1 MHKTITPRITIGEN
15 TMSKKDPGQTEKMA
29 INKLGEALLRCDA
42 IEPYLSQ
49 NDKTPSFDGYLFVY
63 QGKKKKDNL
72 LGRINIQVKGTETK
86 YSNQSCKYQVQ
97 VSDLKNY
104 RNDNGCV
111 FFLVSLD
118 FDNNTCKIFYNC
130 LQILDLNRI
139 LEKAKGQNSISINL
153 NEFPKENPVEITNIL
168 VNFLKDSLK
177 QRSFIN
183 NTPTLEELRSNG
195 TEINKLIM
203 GGTVQGIPTYDID
216 LYITSHPAYVYAQL
230 DKFNIDM
237 PVDKIDGLVIHKT
250 VYGKVSVNG
259 KKYYDSYEIIT
270 EAGVRKY
277 HVGKSLV
284 FDMGKDSTK
293 ISVRMSPKGCLS
305 DFIRDTEFFIDVI
318 SSRSITFN
326 GGKMQLGAF
335 DDVDLTKYQTKLDYY
350 NDINTM
356 LCRLGVTEDLDCS
369 KLNAN
374 DNNNIR
380 NFVNTLL
387 YNSEISFPQMSED
400 SMYGL
405 FLIANLRI
413 MIWINRRPDGCFDLS
428 SFFNDHQT
436 VMFMEDD
443 IDKKNPIPAS
453 HYLLLS
459 EEALS
464 EASNLDCEKI
474 YEDIIQ
480 KGTSPEY
487 VARVQLFMLH
497 VLNAYDLNIKHQ
509 DELIS
514 LAQRL
519 CSWIGSLY
527 SDEDALQI
535 LNHLQILKRMR
546 DLNSDEISMLK
557 HIIETANEP
566 VIKCGTYILLDDYTN
581 AQKCFE
587 SLDQKEQEVFKQYP
601 IYHFVKLHDQETKP

>member
-1 MHKTITPRITIGEN
+1 
-15 TMSKKDPGQTEKMA
+15 MSKKDSGQKEKMA
-29 INKLGEALLRCDA
+29 INKLEEALLRCDA

-63 QGKKKKDNL
+63 KGKKTKDNL
-72 LGRINIQVKGTETK
+72 LGRINVQVKGTETK
-86 YSNQSCKYQVQ
+86 IVEQSYKYQTE
-97 VSDLKNY
+97 VSDLNNY

-139 LEKAKGQNSISINL
+139 LEKAKGQKSININL
-153 NEFPKENPVEITNIL
+153 NEFPKDNPVEITNIL
-168 VNFLKDSLK
+168 VNFLNDSLK

-183 NTPTLEELRSNG
+183 NTPTLEELRSRG

-203 GGTVQGIPTYDID
+203 GGTVQGIPVYDID
-216 LYITSHPAYVYAQL
+216 LYITTHPAYVYAQL
-230 DKFNIDM
+230 EKANIDM
-237 PVDKIDGLVIHKT
+237 PIDKVNIPIIRKT
-250 VYGKVSVNG
+250 INGKVSVNDR
-259 KKYYDSYEIIT
+259 KYYDSYEIIT
-270 EAGVRKY
+270 EAGARKY
-277 HVGKSLV
+277 HVGKSLI
-284 FDMGKDSTK
+284 FDMGSDFTK
-293 ISVRMSPKGCLS
+293 INVKMSPKGYLS

-318 SSRSITFN
+318 SSRSISFN
-326 GGKMQLGAF
+326 GGNMQLGAF
-335 DDVDLTKYQTKLDYY
+335 DDIDLTKYQAKLDYY
-350 NDINTM
+350 KDVNSM
-356 LCRLGVTEDLDCS
+356 LCRLGVTEELDCS
-369 KLNAN
+369 MLNEN

-387 YNSEISFPQMSED
+387 YNSSISFPKMSED

-405 FLIANLRI
+405 FLIANLKI
-413 MIWINRRPDGCFDLS
+413 MIWIKRRPDGYFDLT
-428 SFFNDHQT
+428 SFFDDHQT

-443 IDKKNPIPAS
+443 LDKKNPIPAS
-453 HYLLLS
+453 HYFLLS
-459 EEALS
+459 EDALS

-474 YEDIIQ
+474 YEDIIE

-497 VLNAYDLNIKHQ
+497 VLNAYDLNINHQ
-509 DELIS
+509 DELIL

-519 CSWIGSLY
+519 CAWISSFY
-527 SDEDALQI
+527 EDDYLQT

-587 SLDQKEQEVFKQYP
+587 SLGQKEQEVFKQYP

>member
-1 MHKTITPRITIGEN
+1 
-15 TMSKKDPGQTEKMA
+15 MSKKDSGQTEKMA

-183 NTPTLEELRSNG
+183 NTPTLEELRSQG

-203 GGTVQGIPTYDID
+203 GGTVQGIPVYDID
-216 LYITSHPAYVYAQL
+216 RYITTHPAYVYAQL
-230 DKFNIDM
+230 EKSNIEM
-237 PVDKIDGLVIHKT
+237 PVDKIDSPVIHRT
-250 VYGKVSVNG
+250 VYGKVSVNDRY
-259 KKYYDSYEIIT
+259 YYDSYEIIT
-270 EAGVRKY
+270 EAGVRKIY
-277 HVGKSLV
+277 VGKSLV

-326 GGKMQLGAF
+326 GGKMQLGEF
-335 DDVDLTKYQTKLDYY
+335 DDVDLTKNQAKLDYY

-387 YNSEISFPQMSED
+387 YNSKISFPQMSED

-413 MIWINRRPDGCFDLS
+413 MIWINRRLDGCFDLS
-428 SFFNDHQT
+428 SFFDDHQT

-519 CSWIGSLY
+519 CAWISSFY
-527 SDEDALQI
+527 EDDYLQT
-535 LNHLQILKRMR
+535 LNHLQIVKRMR
-546 DLNSDEISMLK
+546 DLNSEETSTLK
-557 HIIETANEP
+557 HIVEKTNEP
-566 VIKCGTYILLDDYTN
+566 VIKCGTYILLDDYAN

-587 SLDQKEQEVFKQYP
+587 SLGEKEQEVFTQYP
-601 IYHFVKLHDQETKP
+601 IYHFVKLHDQEAKP